1 MSLRKRDIMKL
12 FITTLTMIFISFG
25 ANSTIKIGQ
34 LHDYCS
40 IYKSNNFKVKGL
52 VGDNFSKA
60 LFCVNKIQSF
70 IEAGWQTC
78 KTYNLF
84 YKKSVEKNQISK
96 SDKQL
101 YYLMSL
107 TTANKF
113 ITTKQ
118 GVLSFLNWADKN
130 PKLFDK
136 YPFVYLGD
144 YLINDFPCEIKGLKA
159 QF

>member
-1 MSLRKRDIMKL
+1 MKL
-12 FITTLTMIFISFG
+12 LITTLTMIFISFG
-25 ANSTIKIGQ
+25 ANSSIKIGQ
-34 LHDYCS
+34 LHDFCS
-40 IYKSNNFKVKGL
+40 IYKSNNFKLNGL
-52 VGDNFSKA
+52 EGDDFAKA
-60 LFCVNKIQSF
+60 LTCGIKFQRF
-70 IEAGWQTC
+70 IETGWQTC

-84 YKKSVEKNQISK
+84 YKKSIEKNYLSK

-101 YYLMSL
+101 YYLMSQ

-136 YPFVYLGD
+136 YSINYLGD
-144 YLINDFPCEIKGLKA
+144 YLINDFPCEIKDLKP